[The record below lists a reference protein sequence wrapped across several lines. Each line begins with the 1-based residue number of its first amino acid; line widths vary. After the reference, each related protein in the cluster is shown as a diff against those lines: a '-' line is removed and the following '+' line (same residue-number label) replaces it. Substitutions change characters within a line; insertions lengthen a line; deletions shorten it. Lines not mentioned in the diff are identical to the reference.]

1 MQSIEEFN
9 VKQVIFLVNKT
20 CIDSYLFPFCLCLPC
35 RQECFKTYSRFILF
49 FFSFLFFPGRVS
61 LCGSGS
67 SRILCRPYWLPQ
79 SSTCFC
85 FLIAGIKACF
95 TTPGP
100 CYLFLKSCSVRN
112 PPCSC
117 TCSKM
122 LFPVLREREKGERE
136 WGGERISQ
144 SVTEWGRVCVC
155 VQICICIFCPG
166 LWCLCVIS
174 LDSPTRLALIVQIT
188 PNLKLENEWI

>member
-35 RQECFKTYSRFILF
+35 RQECFKTYSGFILF

-122 LFPVLREREKGERE
+122 LFSVLREGER
-136 WGGERISQ
+136 GEGMGRGENQ
-144 SVTEWGRVCVC
+144 SVSHGVGESMCMCANMHMHILSWVVVLVCYL
-155 VQICICIFCPG
+155 P
-166 LWCLCVIS
+166 
-174 LDSPTRLALIVQIT
+174 
-188 PNLKLENEWI
+188 